1 MQQISSK
8 LGNYPERNK
17 SRLFLKQTR
26 PIISPIRPSFTSTRR
41 KMIPFNST
49 IMMFM
54 IIQLVLGL
62 YGMVLC
68 QTGDGSQKVEQQI
81 QCYAC
86 GLPKVHPEND
96 IIGSYGKKLY
106 NHSCVELN
114 KYIKRKGKHA
124 QGEGDFE
131 SKFIRT
137 CPVGIKSCFGAK
149 GFYDRDDKDLLNDIS
164 VEFFGCSEAKH
175 KQDYGCDEDDQK
187 MDVPDK
193 YKKLVQIQIKVN
205 LCFCSN
211 HLCNHP
217 EGELFSGAAVQSS
230 LHERFL
236 KIMIMVA
243 MTHFWTTF
251 RVSSTLKT

>member
-1 MQQISSK
+1 
-8 LGNYPERNK
+8 
-17 SRLFLKQTR
+17 
-26 PIISPIRPSFTSTRR
+26 
-41 KMIPFNST
+41 
-49 IMMFM
+49 MMFM

-114 KYIKRKGKHA
+114 KY
-124 QGEGDFE
+124 
-131 SKFIRT
+131 
-137 CPVGIKSCFGAK
+137 
-149 GFYDRDDKDLLNDIS
+149 N
-164 VEFFGCSEAKH
+164 
-175 KQDYGCDEDDQK
+175 
-187 MDVPDK
+187 
-193 YKKLVQIQIKVN
+193 KLVQIQIKVN

-211 HLCNHP
+211 HLCNDP
-217 EGELFSGAAVQSS
+217 EGELFNGAALQSS